1 MIIFLLGLTGY
12 LFYVNY
18 RYDIIVLL
26 IMIMLYTLKNN
37 MDNVKMKEKI
47 SINLK
52 PFDMNWITD
61 DKVIVLIGKRNTGKS
76 VLVKDLLYYH

>member
-26 IMIMLYTLKNN
+26 IMIMLYTLNN
-37 MDNVKMKEKI
+37 
-47 SINLK
+47 L
-52 PFDMNWITD
+52 
-61 DKVIVLIGKRNTGKS
+61 
-76 VLVKDLLYYH
+76 